1 MAIAVRTVTVGTDA
15 GGSATVTATTPSGG
29 TAAQV
34 GDLLVILHTNDFYAL
49 TNMVL
54 PTVTGSPTVT
64 AITGT
69 GLPADGGTNEG
80 HIKPYWAV
88 VNTGG
93 AQTVSTTETGSHD
106 EEKALVVYVLTG
118 ADTTTPIDV
127 AAGFNGTPGNENQT
141 CPSVTTTTTDAFLLC
156 HDNSGPTSTAAY
168 GSPGSMTEQYEIHV
182 GGMSGVGA
190 TEQLAA
196 SGATGTRTFTTVA
209 GDNILWVSVSIALRT
224 ATVASAL
231 RSPVLVVPSYS
242 AIHAGVW

>member
-1 MAIAVRTVTVGTDA
+1 MAVAVRTVTVGTDTGA
-15 GGSATVTATTPSGG
+15 SATVSATTPSGG

-34 GDLLVILHTNDFYAL
+34 GDVLLILHTNDFYAL
-49 TNMVL
+49 TNMAA

-88 VNTGG
+88 VNTSG

-106 EEKALVVYVLTG
+106 EEKGLVVYVLTG
-118 ADTTTPIDV
+118 VDTTTPVDI
-127 AAGFNGTPGNENQT
+127 AAGFNGTPGNETQT
-141 CPSVTTTTTDAFLLC
+141 CPSVVANTSDGYLIC
-156 HDNSGPTSTAAY
+156 HDNSGPTSTIAY

-190 TEQLAA
+190 TEQLST
-196 SGATGTRTFTTVA
+196 SGATGTRTFTCNP
-209 GDNILWVSVSIALRT
+209 GDNILWVSVSIVLRT
-224 ATVASAL
+224 ATTASAAV
-231 RSPVLVVPSYS
+231 RSPLVVPSYA
-242 AIHAGVW
+242 AIHAGAW